1 MYAIALDMGGTFL
14 KSAIVNSK
22 GGILEGSFN
31 KTTSLSNSSKELIVK
46 NILNILEMQIKK
58 AKDLDIKI
66 EGIGIGIPGPA
77 DYEKGILYIPPELNK
92 YYSLYGISLKDE
104 MMKCLDI
111 KNIEFELDSYLFL
124 RGENWVGSAKNFNR
138 VIGITLGT
146 GLGSAF
152 MVNGE
157 IVVDEEI
164 TPPQGWIGGLKYG
177 QGIVEDIISARWISS
192 QYKKL
197 KNSDISP
204 EVEEIAHMAAQGD
217 KISQMIFQEL
227 GKNLS
232 LVLKPIVSKFK
243 PDGIIFGGQISK
255 SFNLFESSLKKE
267 LNKLPFLIE
276 IRPAKFIDLSSLY
289 GAAYL
294 IFSTYYLKKEH
305 KNIVEK

>member
-1 MYAIALDMGGTFL
+1 MHAIALDMGGTFL

-22 GGILEGSFN
+22 GSILEGSFN
-31 KTTSLSNSSKELIVK
+31 KTSSLSNSSKELIMK
-46 NILNILEMQIKK
+46 NILNILEMQMKR
-58 AKDLDIKI
+58 AKDIDIKI

-92 YYSLYGISLKDE
+92 YHSLYGISLKDE
-104 MMKCLDI
+104 IMKHLDVN
-111 KNIEFELDSYLFL
+111 NIEFELDSFLFL
-124 RGENWVGSAKNFNR
+124 RGENWIGAAKNFDR

-164 TPPQGWIGGLKYG
+164 TPPQGWIGGLKYEK
-177 QGIVEDIISARWISS
+177 GIVEDIISARWISY

-197 KNSDISP
+197 KNSDINL
-204 EVEEIAHMAAQGD
+204 EVEEIARMATQGD
-217 KISQMIFQEL
+217 KMSQMIFEEL

-255 SFNLFESSLKKE
+255 SFNLFENTLKE
-267 LNKLPFLIE
+267 GLAQLPFSIE
-276 IRPAKFIDLSSLY
+276 VKPAKFIELSSLY
-289 GAAYL
+289 GATYL